1 MRINSSWQAPW
12 VRIQRLL
19 QRPAPAPMPEP
30 GEPAE
35 HSHNPLVRYFKL
47 LGPGLVTG
55 ASDDDPGGIA
65 TYSVAGASLGFGML
79 WTAIA
84 TFPLM
89 AGVQLI
95 CARIG
100 LVTGRGLAGAVRHHY
115 PRPFLYAACLLLLV
129 ANVFNVSADLAGM
142 AESAEMLT
150 GIPSPILVPIFGL
163 TIILVTTYT
172 SYATFAK
179 YLKWLTAVLFAYVIA
194 AFVAGPEWKSV
205 LVASVSPSLSRDPVF
220 IATLVGILGTTIS
233 PYLFFWQASQE
244 VEEEKARGRRTLAQR
259 RGATEHE
266 LRDARLDV
274 NTGMFFSNFVMY
286 FIILATA
293 STLYR
298 AGQRDIQSAREAAE
312 ALRPLAGDMA
322 YLLFALGLVGT
333 GLLAIPILAGS
344 ASFAVAELFGWRSGL
359 DLSPR
364 RGRRFYLVIAGAIVA
379 GMILDVFVTNP
390 IRMLFWSAVL
400 NGILAPPLLL
410 LVMLVGNNQRIMEEH
425 TNGFWL
431 NLLGWTATAVMT
443 AAAVAFFV
451 TSLAH

>member
-1 MRINSSWQAPW
+1 MRNDSWQTPW
-12 VRIQRLL
+12 LRVQRIF
-19 QRPAPAPMPEP
+19 QRPLPAPVPEASQA
-30 GEPAE
+30 EE

-65 TYSVAGASLGFGML
+65 TYSVAGASLGYGLL
-79 WTAIA
+79 WTAVA

-89 AGVQLI
+89 AAVQLI
-95 CARIG
+95 CARVG
-100 LVTGRGLAGAVRHHY
+100 LVSGRGLAGAVRRHY
-115 PRPFLYAACLLLLV
+115 PQTFLYAACLLLLV
-129 ANVFNVSADLAGM
+129 ANVFNISADLAGM

-150 GIPSPILVPIFGL
+150 GIPSPVFVPVFGL
-163 TIILVTTYT
+163 AIIGVTTYT

-194 AFVAGPEWKSV
+194 VFLAHPDWKSV
-205 LVASVSPSLSRDPVF
+205 VAASVVPTLSRDPVYV
-220 IATLVGILGTTIS
+220 ATLVGILGTTIS

-274 NTGMFFSNFVMY
+274 NTGMFFSNLVMY

-298 AGQRDIQSAREAAE
+298 AGQRDIQTAREAAE
-312 ALRPLAGDMA
+312 ALKPLAGDAA

-333 GLLAIPILAGS
+333 GLLAIPVLAGS
-344 ASFAVAELFGWRSGL
+344 ASFAVAELFGWRAGL

-364 RGRRFYLVIAGAIVA
+364 RGRRFYLVLAGAILA

-390 IRMLFWSAVL
+390 IRTLFWSAIL

-410 LVMLVGNNQRIMEEH
+410 LVMLVGNNPKIMGEH

-431 NLLGWTATAVMT
+431 NLFGWTATALMT
-443 AAAVAFFV
+443 AAAVAFFT
-451 TSLAH
+451 TSLG

>member
-1 MRINSSWQAPW
+1 MDNDAT
-12 VRIQRLL
+12 
-19 QRPAPAPMPEP
+19 RPALPPDA
-30 GEPAE
+30 GQADE
-35 HSHNPLVRYFKL
+35 HTHNPLVRYFKL

-55 ASDDDPGGIA
+55 ASDDDPSGIT
-65 TYSVAGASLGFGML
+65 TYSVAGASLGIGLL

-89 AGVQLI
+89 AAVQLV

-100 LVTGRGLAGAVRHHY
+100 LVTGHGLAGAIRRHY
-115 PRPFLYAACLLLLV
+115 PRSFLYAACLLLLV
-129 ANVFNVSADLAGM
+129 ANVFNISADLGGM
-142 AESAEMLT
+142 AESAAMLT
-150 GIPSPILVPIFGL
+150 GIPSLVFVPVFGL
-163 TIILVTTYT
+163 SILAVTTYT

-179 YLKWLTAVLFAYVIA
+179 GLKWLTAVLFAYVVA
-194 AFVAGPEWKSV
+194 AFLARPDWKNVILASV
-205 LVASVSPSLSRDPVF
+205 LPAVTWDPAS
-220 IATLVGILGTTIS
+220 ITTLVGILGTTIS

-274 NTGMFFSNFVMY
+274 NTGMFFSNVVMY

-298 AGQRDIQSAREAAE
+298 AGQRDIETARQAAE
-312 ALRPLAGDMA
+312 ALRPLAGDTA
-322 YLLFALGLVGT
+322 YLLFALGLIGT
-333 GLLAIPILAGS
+333 GLLAIPVLAGS

-364 RGRRFYLVIAGAIVA
+364 RARRFYLVIAGAIVT
-379 GMILDVFVTNP
+379 GMILDAFETNP
-390 IRMLFWSAVL
+390 IQMLFWSAVL
-400 NGILAPPLLL
+400 NGILAPPLLV
-410 LVMLVGNNQRIMEEH
+410 LVMLVGNNRNIMGEH

-431 NLLGWTATAVMT
+431 NLFGWTATALMT
-443 AAAVAFFV
+443 VAAVAFFV
-451 TSLAH
+451 TLW

>member
-1 MRINSSWQAPW
+1 MRSNSWQTPW
-12 VRIQRLL
+12 LRL
-19 QRPAPAPMPEP
+19 QRILQQPAPAPPP
-30 GEPAE
+30 EPAE
-35 HSHNPLVRYFKL
+35 PAQHTHNPLVRYFKL

-65 TYSVAGASLGFGML
+65 TYSVAGASLGYGML
-79 WTAIA
+79 WTAAA

-89 AGVQLI
+89 AAVQLI

-129 ANVFNVSADLAGM
+129 ANVFNVGADLGGM
-142 AESAEMLT
+142 AEAAAMLV
-150 GIPSPILVPIFGL
+150 GLPALVFVPVFGLAILV
-163 TIILVTTYT
+163 VTVYT

-194 AFVAGPEWKSV
+194 AFLAHPEWKGVV
-205 LVASVSPSLSRDPVF
+205 LASVVPSLSLDPIYV
-220 IATLVGILGTTIS
+220 ATLVGILGTTIS

-274 NTGMFFSNFVMY
+274 NTGMFFSNLVMY

-298 AGQRDIQSAREAAE
+298 AGLRDIQTAQEAAE
-312 ALRPLAGDMA
+312 ALRPLAGDTA
-322 YLLFALGLVGT
+322 YLLFALGLIGT
-333 GLLAIPILAGS
+333 GLLAIPVLAGS

-364 RGRRFYLVIAGAIVA
+364 RGRRFYLVLAGAIVIS
-379 GMILDVFVTNP
+379 MILDVFATNP

-410 LVMLVGNNQRIMEEH
+410 LVMLVGNNRHIMGEH
-425 TNGFWL
+425 TNSFWL
-431 NLLGWTATAVMT
+431 NLFGWTATALMT
-443 AAAVAFFV
+443 AAAVAFFM
-451 TSLAH
+451 TSLG